1 MTAPKSRQ
9 GKQKP
14 IGVREASRMTY
25 APKGVASALEARR
38 KTLGLT
44 RADLGRDLGVAPE
57 TIANWEKG
65 KAPIAACRIFSWLL
79 GDAEFED
86 QWRVRALLAEATIR
100 DIQNAMGEYRDS
112 QR

>member
-1 MTAPKSRQ
+1 MRQPKSRQ

-25 APKGVASALEARR
+25 APKGVASAVEARR
-38 KTLGLT
+38 MTLGLT
-44 RADLGRDLGVAPE
+44 RADLGRQLGVSAE
-57 TIANWEKG
+57 TISNWEKG

-86 QWRVRALLAEATIR
+86 QWRVRALLAEATLR